1 MDFPCLQHVQIPYL
15 SRQGEVLISGGVKR
29 WGLNKVD
36 AQTMQN
42 KVRSVEENQGTLCW
56 VFLNNLRLQPFHLDS
71 LEGI

>member
-15 SRQGEVLISGGVKR
+15 SRQGEVLISGGVKC

-42 KVRSVEENQGTLCW
+42 KVRSVEEN
-56 VFLNNLRLQPFHLDS
+56 
-71 LEGI
+71 